1 MNFKTYDPDDLSIR
15 DRHQML
21 IGAIGPRPIALT
33 TSIDKNNNLNLAPF
47 SFHNILSSNPPIVGI
62 SPALSGR
69 TGQSKD
75 TLKNIIET
83 KKFTVSI
90 VSYSMV
96 NQMNLC
102 AVEFDSNINEFEV
115 SGFSEFQTSSSIP
128 GVKESPVILECE
140 LSDYIKLGDKPASGN
155 LILGKISKIHLNDL
169 IVDDQNNIDPHKI
182 DQVGRL
188 GLNWYSRANSDLFEL
203 GTPRYK
209 PMGYS
214 NIPNFIKSHKKFN
227 NDLINKLAYHDS
239 SIETESSILT
249 KDVSEDELV
258 DKCIDLII
266 KNDTKSAWQIIK
278 LIDKSFYE

>member
-1 MNFKTYDPDDLSIR
+1 MNFKTYDPNDLNVR

-83 KKFTVSI
+83 KKFTISI

-96 NQMNLC
+96 DQMNLC
-102 AVEFDSNINEFEV
+102 AVEFDSNVNEFEV
-115 SGFSEFQTSSSIP
+115 SGFSEFQTDSSIP

-140 LSDYIKLGDKPASGN
+140 LSNYISLGKKPASGN
-155 LILGKISKIHLNDL
+155 LILGKISKIHLNNS
-169 IVDDQNNIDPHKI
+169 IIDDQNNIDPHKI

-188 GLNWYSRANSDLFEL
+188 GLNWYTRANTDLFEL
-203 GTPRYK
+203 GTPRYI

-214 NIPNFIKSHKKFN
+214 NIPDFIKSHKKFN
-227 NDLINKLAYHDS
+227 NELINKLAYHNSSISIENTISYTDS
-239 SIETESSILT
+239 S
-249 KDVSEDELV
+249 KDELI
-258 DKCIDLII
+258 DKCIELII
-266 KNDTKSAWQIIK
+266 KNDTKSAWEIIK
-278 LIDKSFYE
+278 LIDKSFHE